1 MSDGNLS
8 DRNQQVDNSD
18 HKMERDQIY
27 DALFKQAPIGITI
40 SMSEKPGQYENN
52 DLFGANPVYIKITG
66 RTSEELATL
75 GWAKITHPDD
85 IEQEMVFKPSA
96 GRPDR

>member
-1 MSDGNLS
+1 MSEDKLS

-18 HKMERDQIY
+18 HKIERDQIY

-75 GWAKITHPDD
+75 G
-85 IEQEMVFKPSA
+85 
-96 GRPDR
+96 